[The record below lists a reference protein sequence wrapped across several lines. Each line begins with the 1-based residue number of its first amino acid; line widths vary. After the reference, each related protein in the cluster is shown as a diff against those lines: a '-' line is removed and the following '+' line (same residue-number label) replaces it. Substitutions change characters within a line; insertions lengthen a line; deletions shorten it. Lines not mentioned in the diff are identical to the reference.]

1 MAVQARSATRP
12 GFPIPSP
19 AAGEVLVRVKATA
32 LNYHDIF
39 TRRGMPGIKV
49 PMPCIMGIDFAGEI
63 AALGAGVSDWAVGD
77 RVLIDPVD
85 RVGGGGLIGEVR
97 PGGLA
102 EYCAVPT
109 HNLVRLP
116 ASVSYELP
124 PAFRSPTAR
133 RCA

>member
-1 MAVQARSATRP
+1 MKAAVIYEHGGPDSIRYEA
-12 GFPIPSP
+12 GFPDPKP
-19 AAGEVLVRVKATA
+19 GADEVLVRVKATA

-39 TRRGMPGIKV
+39 TRRGMPGIRV

-63 AALGAGVSDWAVGD
+63 AELGAGVSDWVVGD
-77 RVLIDPVD
+77 RVMIDPAD

-109 HNLVRLP
+109 HNLVKLP
-116 ASVSYELP
+116 SSVPYEV
-124 PAFRSPTAR
+124 
-133 RCA
+133 